1 MHATS
6 DPGATAP
13 SALGLFLLA
22 VALVLVA
29 AAPAHAVD
37 MAAGK
42 TKAGEVCL
50 NCHGLNGISK
60 LPDTPNLAG
69 QPAQYLEAQLTA
81 YRSGARQHEVMS
93 IIAQEL
99 TDDDIANLATW
110 YSEIKISAQAPP

>member
-6 DPGATAP
+6 DPGAPAP
-13 SALGLFLLA
+13 SAVCLIPLA
-22 VALVLVA
+22 VALALAA

-42 TKAGEVCL
+42 TKAREVCL
-50 NCHGLNGISK
+50 NCHGLDGISK
-60 LPDTPNLAG
+60 LPDAPNLAG

-93 IIAQEL
+93 IIAQDL
-99 TDDDIANLATW
+99 TDADIANLAAW
-110 YSEIKISAQAPP
+110 YSGIKISAQAPP